1 MSPVLDATEIQDET
15 ELTEAEDTATET
27 AIETTPENPAAADPL
42 DPRRIR
48 SITLDPPAEC
58 ETAVV
63 LLIQQDEHGLYNSGA
78 RIVRAYETSPYDKIL
93 EWLPIQDPETTG
105 VDNLGEAVQDA
116 VDRATWLIVTNSDE
130 SDEKASVVNGYVES
144 WPDSMPKP
152 LFKLTNAIFDKSE
165 GAAEDATGQE
175 PSVIPEELRIPSVN
189 PDGKPIKIETPV
201 AVTDEAQRHHDT
213 RCNEL
218 AWEIANA
225 HRELAKAKARV
236 KSLTKVIDAAVD
248 ELETAEEDGPEEL
261 PLFDQC
267 PEQSAEGEPHDS
279 SDCTCS
285 TCAAVR
291 MEKAEAAE
299 PKKADPVSGDSEAW
313 QATLLSSIDGIP
325 EKILDILAGHD
336 IRTLGDWVSAPLRL
350 GCEYSA
356 LKGITEK
363 RLEKIQDAMDT
374 YWAANPRDT
383 DAATATTNMDAE

>member
-15 ELTEAEDTATET
+15 ELTEEKEAATK
-27 AIETTPENPAAADPL
+27 TTPENLSAADPL
-42 DPRRIR
+42 DPYRIR
-48 SITLDPPAEC
+48 SITLDTPTEWK
-58 ETAVV
+58 TSVV
-63 LLIQQDEHGLYNSGA
+63 LLIQKGADGLYNSGA
-78 RIVRAYETSPYDKIL
+78 RIERTYETSPYDKIL
-93 EWLPIQDPETTG
+93 EWLPVQDPETTG
-105 VDNLGEAVQDA
+105 VDNLGEAIQDA
-116 VDRATWLIVTNSDE
+116 IDRAAWLIVTNSDE
-130 SDEKASVVNGYVES
+130 SDEKASAAKDYVDG

-152 LFKLTNAIFDKSE
+152 LFKLTDAIFDNSE
-165 GAAEDATGQE
+165 GAAEDISGQE
-175 PSVIPEELRIPSVN
+175 PSAIPEELRIPSIN
-189 PDGKPIKIETPV
+189 PDGKPIKPNSSA
-201 AVTDEAQRHHDT
+201 AVTNEAKLHHDA
-213 RCNEL
+213 RCNSL

-236 KSLTKVIDAAVD
+236 KSLTKVIDTAVD

-261 PLFDQC
+261 PLFDQR
-267 PEQSAEGEPHDS
+267 PKQSVDDTPHNSD
-279 SDCTCS
+279 DCTCS
-285 TCAAVR
+285 TCSAVR
-291 MEKAEAAE
+291 VEKAEAAE

-374 YWAANPRDT
+374 YWAANPRDIDT
-383 DAATATTNMDAE
+383 ATANAE